1 MPDNRV
7 SYQCECGKHW
17 SMAPEGADISK
28 KLKCK
33 CGRTIVVQNGFIYS
47 TKLAA
52 DKTI

>member
-1 MPDNRV
+1 
-7 SYQCECGKHW
+7 
-17 SMAPEGADISK
+17 MAPEGADISK